1 MPNARDI
8 ESELKAARQDIETL
22 ASLAADRAAEV
33 GSAAAAMAD
42 ERLQNL
48 SEEARK
54 LYGDALGSGKR
65 VRQQAEAKIRDNPLA
80 AAGIAFVIGMLVA
93 AVLGRR

>member
-1 MPNARDI
+1 MPTARDI
-8 ESELKAARQDIETL
+8 EAELRAARQDIETL
-22 ASLAADRAAEV
+22 ASLAAERAAEV

-42 ERLQNL
+42 KRLEGL

-54 LYGDALGSGKR
+54 LYGDALGGGKR

-80 AAGIAFVIGMLVA
+80 AAGIAFVVGMLVA